1 LSSHTLVNV
10 TEFTA
15 AAREEAIMTGSAS
28 ELARRLGD
36 HAEAVCREYLS
47 NGHRSGNHWIVGDVR
62 NTRGRSM
69 HVRLKANAKGP
80 AGKWVDEATTEF
92 GDLLDVIRESC
103 GLIEFRDVANEARRF
118 LDMPRPQTQSHG
130 AQRQPAA
137 ARGTPEAARRLFA
150 MSRPI
155 VGTLAER
162 YLAGRGILVTTC
174 ERALRFHP
182 GCYYRDL
189 VTGET
194 QALPAL
200 IAAVTSLDGCITG
213 LQRTWLDA
221 NGNSKAQIADP
232 RRSLGHLLGNGIWL
246 GRDPGSPV
254 PVLAAGEGFETMAS
268 LRTVMPALPMVAATS
283 ANHLA
288 GLTIPT
294 GCRRLYIAADADA
307 AGRHGVGR
315 LSQRAGEAGIRALV
329 LRPQLGDFNDDLL
342 YFGSARLAAWLSDQ
356 LAPQDARQVLTS
368 GRPFRGCSR
377 VGAASG
383 KPQA

>member
-1 LSSHTLVNV
+1 
-10 TEFTA
+10 
-15 AAREEAIMTGSAS
+15 MTGSAS

-80 AGKWVDEATTEF
+80 AGKWVDEATSEF

-103 GLIEFRDVANEARRF
+103 GLIEFREVADEARRF
-118 LDMPRPQTQSHG
+118 LAMPRTQGPATDGPRH
-130 AQRQPAA
+130 PAA
-137 ARGTPEAARRLFA
+137 ARGSPDAARRLFG

-155 VGTLAER
+155 AGTLAER
-162 YLAGRGILVTTC
+162 YLAGRGILLTAR

-194 QALPAL
+194 QTLPAL
-200 IAAVTSLDGCITG
+200 IAGVTSHDGRITG
-213 LQRTWLDA
+213 LQRTWLARDG
-221 NGNSKAQIADP
+221 NGKAQIADP

-246 GRDPGSPV
+246 GLDPGTPV
-254 PVLAAGEGFETMAS
+254 PIMAAGEGFETMAS
-268 LRTVMPALPMVAATS
+268 LRTMMPSLPVAAATS

-288 GLTIPT
+288 GLTFPP

-307 AGRHGVGR
+307 AGRHGIRR
-315 LSQRAGEAGIRALV
+315 LSQRAGEAGILSMV
-329 LRPQLGDFNDDLL
+329 LRPQLGDFNDDLRQL
-342 YFGSARLAAWLSDQ
+342 GPNQLAAWLADQ
-356 LAPQDARQVLTS
+356 LVPEDARCFLPS
-368 GRPFRGCSR
+368 G
-377 VGAASG
+377 
-383 KPQA
+383 